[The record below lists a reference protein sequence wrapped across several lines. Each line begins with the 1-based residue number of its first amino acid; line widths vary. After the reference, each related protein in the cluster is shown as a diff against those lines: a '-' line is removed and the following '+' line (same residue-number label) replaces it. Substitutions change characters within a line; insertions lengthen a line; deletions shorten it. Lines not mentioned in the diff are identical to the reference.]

1 MKDMTIAV
9 NIDSDERLKP
19 GQNSRFAMLKP
30 GKKAGFYSSKT
41 GQNVDGVQRNHL
53 GELCLFLIFG

>member
-1 MKDMTIAV
+1 MTIAV

-30 GKKAGFYSSKT
+30 GQKAGFYSSKT